1 MLRQLLDNAIPEDAN
16 NYLTIVSESLR
27 EIEKVFF
34 WKVIHEKSK
43 WFWIPLYHISDKA
56 WDRFIVEFQ
65 VVKKLQAGEKRWIE
79 VEEKMIHDLETLR
92 DKMYKS
98 PKTDTKDIILSLILG
113 PLKQSLEKL
122 RYIIE

>member
-1 MLRQLLDNAIPEDAN
+1 MKRAN
-16 NYLTIVSESLR
+16 D
-27 EIEKVFF
+27 F
-34 WKVIHEKSK
+34 
-43 WFWIPLYHISDKA
+43 HISDKA